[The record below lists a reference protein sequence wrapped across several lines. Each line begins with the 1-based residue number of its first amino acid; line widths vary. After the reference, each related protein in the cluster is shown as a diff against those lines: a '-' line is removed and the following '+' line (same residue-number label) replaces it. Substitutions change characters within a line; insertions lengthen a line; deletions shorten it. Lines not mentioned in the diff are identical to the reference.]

1 MKYVVVFFVFD
12 LLNILFRNR
21 LLSPELLYVVD
32 VLSNIVLRLDLLHD
46 LLVGVLVDQFV
57 DYCFVQL

>member
-32 VLSNIVLRLDLLHD
+32 VLGNIVLRLDLLHD